1 VRSPGTRG
9 LAWLD
14 SIGYSGGLT
23 VTNQAADEVA
33 RPHRGPHMPK
43 VALEGSFCAT
53 ITPFNADGS
62 VDYGGFRTWIDFHH
76 EHGTSALLLM
86 GSTGEVSLLTPDER
100 RSIIRETVKFR
111 RPGMPLYYGC
121 TGNSTESTIEM
132 VRYAGAEGADGAIIT
147 IPSYICPPVEDA
159 VAYYLEVAEA
169 SPIPIGIYN
178 NPTRVKTDLPA
189 EAVLRLAEHEN
200 VVILKES
207 TSRVAQIAQVLAGD
221 PDMAVMCCDSPNL
234 GLVMPVM
241 SLGGQGTANMTGNI
255 APAELAVISK
265 PWESFADAEA
275 CRETY
280 LRLLP
285 LVFFTYSAVN
295 PIPVKSLARALGMPA
310 GDLRR
315 PYRALSAE
323 ALEPGLRAV
332 RELGLAGRYGYTLP

>member
-1 VRSPGTRG
+1 
-9 LAWLD
+9 
-14 SIGYSGGLT
+14 
-23 VTNQAADEVA
+23 
-33 RPHRGPHMPK
+33 MPK
-43 VALEGSFCAT
+43 TTLEGSFCAL

-62 VDYGGFRTWIDFHH
+62 VDHEGFRTWIDFHH

-86 GSTGEVSLLTPDER
+86 GSTGEVSLLSWEER
-100 RSIIRETVKFR
+100 RRIIRQTVRFR

-132 VRYAGAEGADGAIIT
+132 VRHAGAEGADGAIIT

-159 VAYYLEVAEA
+159 VTYYLEVADA

-189 EAVLRLAEHEN
+189 EAVLRLAKHEN
-200 VVILKES
+200 IVILKES
-207 TSRVAQIAQVLAGD
+207 TSRVAQIAQVAAGR

-255 APAELAVISK
+255 APRELAAISK
-265 PWESFADAEA
+265 PWASFADAQA

-285 LVFFTYSAVN
+285 LLFFTYSTVN

-315 PYRALSAE
+315 PYRALQGGD
-323 ALEPGLRAV
+323 LERGLRIV
-332 RELGLAGRYGYTLP
+332 RELGLAETYGYSRA

>member
-1 VRSPGTRG
+1 
-9 LAWLD
+9 
-14 SIGYSGGLT
+14 
-23 VTNQAADEVA
+23 
-33 RPHRGPHMPK
+33 MPK
-43 VALEGSFCAT
+43 VKLEGSFCAAV
-53 ITPFNADGS
+53 TPFNRDGS
-62 VDYGGFRTWIDFHH
+62 VDYEGFRTWIDFHH

-86 GSTGEVSLLTPDER
+86 GSTGEVSLLSWEER
-100 RSIIRETVKFR
+100 KRIIRETVKFR
-111 RPGMPLYYGC
+111 RAGMPLYYGC
-121 TGNSTESTIEM
+121 TGNNTEATIEM
-132 VRYAGAEGADGAIIT
+132 VRYAGAEGADGAIVT

-200 VVILKES
+200 IVILKES
-207 TSRVAQIAQVLAGD
+207 TSRVAQIAQVMAGK
-221 PDMAVMCCDSPNL
+221 PDLAVMCCDSPNL

-241 SLGGQGTANMTGNI
+241 SLGGHGTANMTGNI
-255 APAELAVISK
+255 APRELAAISR
-265 PWESFADAEA
+265 PWQSYADVAI

-285 LVFFTYSAVN
+285 LFFFTYSAVN

-315 PYRALSAE
+315 PYRGLGSAE
-323 ALEPGLRAV
+323 LERGLRIV
-332 RELGLAGRYGYTLP
+332 RELGLAETYGYSGV

>member
-1 VRSPGTRG
+1 
-9 LAWLD
+9 
-14 SIGYSGGLT
+14 
-23 VTNQAADEVA
+23 
-33 RPHRGPHMPK
+33 
-43 VALEGSFCAT
+43 
-53 ITPFNADGS
+53 
-62 VDYGGFRTWIDFHH
+62 
-76 EHGTSALLLM
+76 
-86 GSTGEVSLLTPDER
+86 
-100 RSIIRETVKFR
+100 
-111 RPGMPLYYGC
+111 MPLYYGC

-159 VAYYLEVAEA
+159 VAYYLEVADA

-189 EAVLRLAEHEN
+189 EAVLRLAAHEN

-207 TSRVAQIAQVLAGD
+207 TSRVAQIAEVLAGR

-255 APAELAVISK
+255 APEELAVISK
-265 PWESFADAEA
+265 PWTSFADAEA

-285 LVFFTYSAVN
+285 LFFFTYSAVN

-315 PYRALSAE
+315 PYRALAPE

-332 RELGLAGRYGYTLP
+332 RELGLGEKYGFTLR

>member
-1 VRSPGTRG
+1 
-9 LAWLD
+9 
-14 SIGYSGGLT
+14 
-23 VTNQAADEVA
+23 
-33 RPHRGPHMPK
+33 MPK
-43 VALEGSFCAT
+43 VTLEGSFCAT
-53 ITPFNADGS
+53 ITPFNTDGS

-76 EHGTSALLLM
+76 EHGTKALLLL
-86 GSTGEVSLLTPDER
+86 GSTGEVSLLSADER
-100 RSIIRETVKFR
+100 RSIIRETLGFR
-111 RPGMPLYYGC
+111 PPGMPLYYGC

-132 VRYAGAEGADGAIIT
+132 VRYAGSEGADGAIIT

-159 VAYYLEVAEA
+159 VAYYLEVADA

-189 EAVLRLAEHEN
+189 EAVLRLAAHEN

-207 TSRVAQIAQVLAGD
+207 TSRVAQIAEVLAGR

-255 APAELAVISK
+255 APEELAVISK
-265 PWESFADAEA
+265 PWTSYADAEA

-285 LVFFTYSAVN
+285 LFFFTYSAVN

-315 PYRALSAE
+315 PYRALAPE
-323 ALEPGLRAV
+323 ALEPGLRTV
-332 RELGLAGRYGYTLP
+332 RELGLGEKYGYTLR